1 MLEFHGTLTLFKSI
15 TDERLRAMAAEGCDV
30 VQLRELKQRLDHLF
44 AELQQINQTLFQV
57 GI

>member
-1 MLEFHGTLTLFKSI
+1 MLEFHGTLANFKSI

-30 VQLRELKQRLDHLF
+30 DQLRELKQRLDHLF
-44 AELQQINQTLFQV
+44 AELQHINATLFEV